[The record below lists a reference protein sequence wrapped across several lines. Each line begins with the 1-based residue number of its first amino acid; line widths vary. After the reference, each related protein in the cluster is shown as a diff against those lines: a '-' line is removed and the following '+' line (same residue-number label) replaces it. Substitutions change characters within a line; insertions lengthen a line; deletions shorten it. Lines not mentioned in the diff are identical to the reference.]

1 MTITVRLC
9 PACCCDQPMKRF
21 RNKTVT
27 LTYEGEAVARNSHA
41 AYAQAGDEL
50 VERSREKIGKK
61 PPR

>member
-1 MTITVRLC
+1 
-9 PACCCDQPMKRF
+9 MKRF